1 MNVKELPDIDFVDAD
16 KEKVVSYLMQTYT
29 VITGR
34 TLGKADPIRLFILV
48 IASVVIML
56 LNKINYTG
64 KQNLLKYA
72 KGSNLDNLV
81 ALLGVSRIPA
91 AKATLTE
98 KFTLSAVMPNNI
110 TIPQGTRVS
119 AGSQLY
125 FVTSEPAVIPAGETS
140 CTVPCI
146 CQQEGTVGNNLKL
159 GTVTT
164 LVDPIAYVASV
175 TNTTV
180 SEGGADTETDEA
192 LRLHAEE
199 APESFSVA
207 GPTGAYEYFAT
218 AASSLV
224 SQAIAVSPQPGSVDV
239 YILSE
244 GGSVPG
250 EELQNTVKAFL
261 SDKRRRPLTD
271 TVSVKIPEVQ
281 KYDIN
286 MTYYL
291 PAGIQT
297 ESTRKD
303 VEAAINEYITWQDSK
318 MGRDIN
324 PDKLV
329 QLCVTAGAKRVEIT
343 APVFTKIND
352 GTASDEEAV
361 ELAKNSGHNTINYGG
376 VEDE

>member
-16 KEKVVSYLMQTYT
+16 KEKVVSYLMKTYT
-29 VITGR
+29 AITGR
-34 TLGKADPIRLFILV
+34 TLGKADPVRLFILV

-72 KGSNLDNLV
+72 KESNLDNLV

-119 AGSQLY
+119 AGGQLY
-125 FVTSEPAVIPAGETS
+125 FVTSEPTVIPAGQTS
-140 CTVPCI
+140 GTVLCI
-146 CQQEGTVGNNLKL
+146 CQQEGITGNNLKP
-159 GTVTT
+159 GTVTA

-175 TNTTV
+175 TNTTT
-180 SEGGADTETDEA
+180 SEGGADIESDES
-192 LRLHAEE
+192 LRLRAEE

-207 GPTGAYEYFAT
+207 GPSGAYEYFAR

-224 SQAIAVSPQPGSVDV
+224 SQAIAVSPKPGSVDV
-239 YILSE
+239 YILSGNGAIP
-244 GGSVPG
+244 GG
-250 EELQNTVKAFL
+250 ELQTRVKEFL

-271 TVSVKIPEVQ
+271 VVSVKVPEVRS
-281 KYDIN
+281 YDIN

-291 PAGIQT
+291 PAGIQA
-297 ESTRKD
+297 EPVRKN
-303 VEAAINEYITWQDSK
+303 VENAINEYITWQDSK

-329 QLCVTAGAKRVEIT
+329 QLCVTAGAKRVVIT

-352 GTASDEEAV
+352 GTASDEKV
-361 ELAKNSGHNTINYGG
+361 VGLAKNSGHNTINYGG